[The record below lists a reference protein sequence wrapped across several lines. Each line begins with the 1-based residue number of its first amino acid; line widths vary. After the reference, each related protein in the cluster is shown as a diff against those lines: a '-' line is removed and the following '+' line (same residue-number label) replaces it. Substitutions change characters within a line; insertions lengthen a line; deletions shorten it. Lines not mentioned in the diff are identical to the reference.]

1 MSFIFGTLQLGLI
14 YGLLAVGIY
23 ISFRVLNIPDLT
35 AEGSFTFGRARRR
48 AL

>member
-35 AEGSFTFGRARRR
+35 ARLLSGLRFPP
-48 AL
+48 